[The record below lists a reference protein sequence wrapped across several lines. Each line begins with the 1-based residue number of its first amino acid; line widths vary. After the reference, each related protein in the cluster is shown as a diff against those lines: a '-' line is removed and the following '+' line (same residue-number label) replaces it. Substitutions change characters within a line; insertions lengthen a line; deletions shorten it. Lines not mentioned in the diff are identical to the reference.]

1 MKRIKLND
9 NPRYLLFFNDKYGGK
24 MRVDFS
30 SKKELDGLNVDVLYP
45 PVVLFKKD
53 PALTIHGKAGL
64 EYVKKL
70 VFTLPSGI
78 TIIKASEYD
87 KVSKMTIRH
96 TVNYAYYVRYNNSDI
111 ARYLQYKDSYLHIRV
126 IEEIK
131 RYKKSID
138 KYANSVY
145 NRDIR

>member
-30 SKKELDGLNVDVLYP
+30 TKKELDCLNIDVLYP

-70 VFTLPSGI
+70 IFTLPSGI
-78 TIIKASEYD
+78 AIIKACEYD
-87 KVSKMTIRH
+87 KVSKMTVRH
-96 TVNYAYYVRYNNSDI
+96 TVNYAYYIRYNNSDI
-111 ARYLQYKDSYLHIRV
+111 ARYLQYKDNYLHIGI
-126 IEEIK
+126 IEQIK
-131 RYKKSID
+131 INKKDID

-145 NRDIR
+145 NKSIR